1 MQEKLPMKYK
11 SDSPAKSANKSGG
24 KSVRLLRIGEEI
36 RHILSGI
43 LSRGDIYD
51 EILAKHSITVSE
63 VRVSPDIRHA
73 TVFVKPLGGFDETE
87 VLSAFKRSARFLKG
101 EVGHKLRTR
110 YIPELHFLIDGSF
123 AEAEHIDKLLR
134 QPKVKQ
140 DLA

>member
-1 MQEKLPMKYK
+1 MKSK
-11 SDSPAKSANKSGG
+11 GEAAG

-36 RHILSGI
+36 RHILAGI

-51 EILAKHSITVSE
+51 DVLAKHSITVSE

-87 VLSAFKRSARFLKG
+87 VLAAFKRSARFLKG

-123 AEAEHIDKLLR
+123 AEAAHIDALLR
-134 QPKVKQ
+134 QPKVRR
-140 DLA
+140 DLV

>member
-1 MQEKLPMKYK
+1 MKHK
-11 SDSPAKSANKSGG
+11 SESPIKSGG

-36 RHILSGI
+36 RHILAGI

-51 EILAKHSITVSE
+51 EVLAKQSITVSE

-73 TVFVKPLGGFDETE
+73 TVFVKPLGGFDEAE
-87 VLSAFKRSARFLKG
+87 VLAAFKRSARFLKG

-110 YIPELHFLIDGSF
+110 YIPELHFLIDESF
-123 AEAEHIDKLLR
+123 AEAEHIDNLLR